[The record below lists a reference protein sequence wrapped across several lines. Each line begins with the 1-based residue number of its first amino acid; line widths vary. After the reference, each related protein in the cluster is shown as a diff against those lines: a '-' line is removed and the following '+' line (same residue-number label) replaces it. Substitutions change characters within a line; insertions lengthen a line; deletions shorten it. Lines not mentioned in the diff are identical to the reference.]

1 MGANVYLD
9 GFQRFFLSEGGDIAR
24 GQREFL
30 PKRNHERRCPWG
42 IERNGC
48 VPMLTCRGRTPG
60 TPQDLHKPRQAGT
73 KGMRILVS
81 THFCT
86 DERARIADISV
97 GSATNRSTNTTRRM
111 YSVSRPDAS
120 TNIHN
125 PSALTALTTMPACPA
140 STGGPQLYCS
150 ALSLNITGKR
160 QYLCVR
166 RGSGADESDGAE
178 PSVFS
183 SPVSG
188 LDTGRCGVVLNA
200 SHLRCSSRR
209 SRYHRPQGQPRWSW
223 AAALST
229 GTSP

>member
-1 MGANVYLD
+1 
-9 GFQRFFLSEGGDIAR
+9 LSEGGDIAR

-160 QYLCVR
+160 QYLCVACVWLGYGQVWR
-166 RGSGADESDGAE
+166 RAE
-178 PSVFS
+178 CFS
-183 SPVSG
+183 
-188 LDTGRCGVVLNA
+188 
-200 SHLRCSSRR
+200 
-209 SRYHRPQGQPRWSW
+209 PQVQ
-223 AAALST
+223 LST
-229 GTSP
+229 KQVSPPTRPATVELGGRVVHGYLSLTHLSVASLPRYV